1 MSFPCF
7 DMTGISHEKIV
18 KTVSNVHL
26 LKKCASRL
34 SRYSTK
40 LVDPQMPMSV
50 HFSTCFAW
58 CRCVWKCWISPPNGY
73 LEVSNPWG
81 TVALNFRLIGRIFHE
96 INHLVIRVSP
106 LMETS
111 MVQGPAPV
119 ASWNASRTS
128 TCNLPMARCQDIP
141 IHSENHLRLY
151 LVRFN
156 YWLMPTTTTTTRT
169 RRASSKHNACK
180 HQKSQPKRTQHKK
193 HMKT

>member
-1 MSFPCF
+1 MKPDGYQKSLVPPALHSSWAPTEPETLILWPAGCPAYCRAADKAPTGTEPSPPTELDSARPWDPKVCLKHVGKQWDWISYWNMLETLIGSSFSIPFMSFPCF
-7 DMTGISHEKIV
+7 DMTGISHEKSV

-81 TVALNFRLIGRIFHE
+81 
-96 INHLVIRVSP
+96 
-106 LMETS
+106 
-111 MVQGPAPV
+111 
-119 ASWNASRTS
+119 
-128 TCNLPMARCQDIP
+128 
-141 IHSENHLRLY
+141 
-151 LVRFN
+151 
-156 YWLMPTTTTTTRT
+156 
-169 RRASSKHNACK
+169 
-180 HQKSQPKRTQHKK
+180 
-193 HMKT
+193 